1 MRQVQQQ
8 VRFKRTRELPK
19 RVFKPIAEGIR
30 KLKSEH
36 KSLKNLDEKQVFQ
49 SNTAQDTVKRRFI
62 YCIALSEIVGTFVGA
77 PIGGAVAQYSTGDA
91 YNGILGTIAGDYF
104 PAVAA
109 ICVTWHH
116 VNRKYYLHFDS
127 VWAKAKEFFKDVLS
141 LNTVTTIAALPA
153 YLASAA
159 LSAGYV
165 KAAELFSER
174 FAHGFPVAV
183 VEETLNYV
191 IAEAI
196 YLFTLFKIS
205 KLALDRFTKKY
216 DDYLTQEFGNR

>member
-1 MRQVQQQ
+1 MRYVQQQ

-19 RVFKPIAEGIR
+19 RVLKPIAEGIR

-49 SNTAQDTVKRRFI
+49 SNTAQDTVKRRFF
-62 YCIALSEIVGTFVGA
+62 YCIAVSEIVGTFIGA
-77 PIGGAVAQYSTGDA
+77 PIGGAAAQYSTGDA

-104 PAVAA
+104 PAVAM
-109 ICVTWHH
+109 ICTCWHH
-116 VNRKYYLHFDS
+116 VNRKYYAHFDS
-127 VWAKAKEFFKDVLS
+127 AWTKTKKFLKDVLS

-205 KLALDRFTKKY
+205 KFSLDSFTKKY
-216 DDYLTQEFGNR
+216 KNYLDKEYGE